1 MKSLQDLCSLFVPSH
16 WTVIWCIGVVT
27 GGAAGALAPP
37 LSDMGGQEY
46 VCAPPLNVEQNHSY
60 VEIILNHYN
69 SSHFMANLFYFQ
81 QQLSKHFSW
90 SNSNV

>member
-1 MKSLQDLCSLFVPSH
+1 MVAHIVFKFQKDTKDTPRV
-16 WTVIWCIGVVT
+16 VRVRIGVVT

-81 QQLSKHFSW
+81 QQLSKHFS
-90 SNSNV
+90 